1 MRIAKKKMRN
11 TQYDMR
17 NTILRTLLFVV
28 FFCIGTM
35 AVAGSIL
42 CDDLLRYYRNKQLL
56 RSAEETLNQL
66 QSLNADYDALL
77 RQLEEDPNL
86 LERIAPA
93 TLGTEPA
100 DANTVYPNVTA
111 EQLDAARKI
120 LAEDSK
126 RQQPRAGMPDWLAR
140 CSEPSK
146 RIILFLAGAF
156 LILISFICF
165 GPAKQRPRRQ

>member
-1 MRIAKKKMRN
+1 MLQRQN
-11 TQYDMR
+11 V
-17 NTILRTLLFVV
+17 LRMFLFVV
-28 FFCIGTM
+28 FFGIGT
-35 AVAGSIL
+35 AALASSIL
-42 CDDLLRYYRNKQLL
+42 CDDLLRYYRSKQLL
-56 RSAEETLNQL
+56 RLAEESLNQL

-77 RQLEEDPNL
+77 GQLEEDPNL

-93 TLGTEPA
+93 TLGMEPA

-111 EQLDAARKI
+111 EQLDAARKV
-120 LAEDSK
+120 LAEDSE
-126 RQQPRAGMPDWLAR
+126 QQPSRALSKMPDWIAR

-165 GPAKQRPRRQ
+165 GPAKPR